1 MVGLPTPGTAVKLVL
16 AGEGGKF
23 EIRVKGPQVSPGYLD
38 QPEATRDAF
47 DEDGFY
53 RLGDAARLADP
64 EDPSAGL
71 VFDGRLVEN
80 FKLAS
85 GAFVAAGALRVAAVS
100 AIGGLVSDAVVCGEG
115 PEGVGLMLFLD
126 AKACAAFDGSARAAI
141 AERLAAYNQSA
152 KGGTGRIARA
162 LILEGAPD
170 AASGELTDKGYINQ
184 ALARD
189 RRPRELARLFADDP
203 DEDVMVF

>member
-1 MVGLPTPGTAVKLVL
+1 VKLVP
-16 AGEGGKF
+16 AGDGGKF

-38 QPEATRDAF
+38 QPDASREAF

-64 EDPSAGL
+64 DDPSAGL

-100 AIGGLVSDAVVCGEG
+100 AIGGLVSDAIVCGEG
-115 PEGVGLMLFLD
+115 QAGVGLMLFLD
-126 AKACAAFDGSARAAI
+126 AKACEAVGDQAPTMI
-141 AERLAAYNQSA
+141 AERLRRFNLDA

-189 RRPRELARLFADDP
+189 RRPAELARLFAETP
-203 DEDVMVF
+203 DAGVIVL